1 MGGHCW
7 LPILA
12 TFFIF
17 FCNTMYSCKHT
28 IKFRLFP
35 IVTVGTGRD
44 GTGRDGTGR
53 DGTGASY
60 VEGLNVIIMLVTFT
74 MD

>member
-1 MGGHCW
+1 MDNRN
-7 LPILA
+7 I
-12 TFFIF
+12 IF
-17 FCNTMYSCKHT
+17 
-28 IKFRLFP
+28 RD
-35 IVTVGTGRD
+35 GTGRD